1 MISSHLI
8 YRSAILFNTIWQ
20 GMYNIKEILWSIHSH
35 YFGGG
40 VDGPMFKIEF
50 RGKKGARCEIPKR
63 PARGGGSWGM
73 VAGAVDG
80 ELIAE
85 PGRRRGFAA
94 ELYDSFPF

>member
-1 MISSHLI
+1 MAVCKIRSINLLCLFVCPQRKRFFDRFIPIISVEALKVL
-8 YRSAILFNTIWQ
+8 RLNLRL
-20 GMYNIKEILWSIHSH
+20 GRLRVNKR
-35 YFGGG
+35 
-40 VDGPMFKIEF
+40 V
-50 RGKKGARCEIPKR
+50 RCNIPKR